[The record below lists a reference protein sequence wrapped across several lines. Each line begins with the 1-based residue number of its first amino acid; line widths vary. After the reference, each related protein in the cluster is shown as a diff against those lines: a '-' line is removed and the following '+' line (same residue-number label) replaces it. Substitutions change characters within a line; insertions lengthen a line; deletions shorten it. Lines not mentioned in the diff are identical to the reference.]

1 MGKGMAKTMESDAD
15 NKMKGSGKKGAKAE
29 SKEAETPQAK
39 GSARGIPGI
48 LKGMKGG
55 ETKTPLGGFKKIGG
69 MKSSRGEEGD
79 GKGVKKVK

>member
-1 MGKGMAKTMESDAD
+1 
-15 NKMKGSGKKGAKAE
+15 MKGSGAKKGAKAV

-39 GSARGIPGI
+39 GSARGFPGI

-55 ETKTPLGGFKKIGG
+55 ETKTLGGIKKLSGG